1 MHEKRKRRAN
11 NRITDKYI
19 VAFARRIWQDQPKT
33 AEAVAL
39 EASKTLDTAYRRNSV
54 FFSGKSKRGVVAGLF
69 YCLGLSL
76 DSFKTQKEIAHKLS
90 TTEMT
95 VRASSRD
102 WQKQFPDLIK
112 CGSSNSGSR
121 AIKSQE

>member
-1 MHEKRKRRAN
+1 MNKRRRLKA
-11 NRITDKYI
+11 NRIPDKYI
-19 VAFARRIWQDQPKT
+19 TAFANKVWQDQPKT
-33 AEAVAL
+33 AETIAR
-39 EASKTLDTAYRRNSV
+39 EASKTVNMAYRRNSV

-76 DSFKTQKEIAHKLS
+76 GSFKTQRQIAQSLK

-102 WQKQFPDLIK
+102 WQKQFPDLV
-112 CGSSNSGSR
+112 
-121 AIKSQE
+121 KSE

>member
-1 MHEKRKRRAN
+1 MNKRRKLEEAD
-11 NRITDKYI
+11 NRITDKHI
-19 VAFARRIWQDQPKT
+19 AAFTNKIWQDQPKT
-33 AEAVAL
+33 AGTVAR
-39 EASKTLDTAYRRNSV
+39 EASKTVKIAYRRNSV

-76 DSFKTQKEIAHKLS
+76 GSFKTQREIAQNLK

-102 WQKQFPDLIK
+102 WHKQFPDLVK
-112 CGSSNSGSR
+112 CER
-121 AIKSQE
+121 D